1 MGLDQTL
8 NLVIAGTENIATW
21 SKLETQRKQLQR
33 ILPNFPLK
41 NDYLTPDSP
50 NDEFSLESVFD
61 IDGNQ
66 TDLYEVLLVQNAQA
80 SYRKANQI
88 QNYFETR
95 FAYTNDDEYN
105 CVTTKIDDLTLS
117 DIVNR
122 ITEIEHSSH
131 QQVAAENNFPTTSGF
146 FYGDTEYDDYYFETN
161 TQFKNDLLML
171 QTSRNKINKVL
182 ANTDYQAIIDYSS
195 WW

>member
-8 NLVIAGTENIATW
+8 NLAIVGTENIATW

-33 ILPNFPLK
+33 RLPNFPLK
-41 NDYLTPDSP
+41 NDYLMPDSP

-95 FAYTNDDEYN
+95 FAYTNDGKYN
-105 CVTTKIDDLTLS
+105 CITTKIDDLTLS

-122 ITEIEHSSH
+122 ITEIEHSSN
-131 QQVAAENNFPTTSGF
+131 QQVTAENKFPTTSGF